1 MWEYLEWWN
10 SYRYLRLPSWPVT
23 TLYFLFAG
31 VVYIVRMY
39 VFIVFFWS
47 KCLKAEKETESFHG
61 PRVRKHILHSISIAL
76 LAITMGPLI
85 EEAVFRGPV
94 LWFVEKLQYGYALVA
109 LIISSVVFALAHL
122 FESYGKYRD
131 GSEVKKTKSSI
142 YNTMAGG
149 IFYGTLVIVTGSL
162 WPAIFLHVIWN
173 ISAITIGTF
182 YEERFNVFALSL
194 QR

>member
-10 SYRYLRLPSWPVT
+10 GYKYLRLSSWPLT
-23 TLYFLFAG
+23 ALYFLFAG

-39 VFIVFFWS
+39 VYVVFFWS
-47 KCLKAEKETESFHG
+47 KCFKEEKETESLHG
-61 PRVRKHILHSISIAL
+61 PLVRKHIMHSIPMAL
-76 LAITMGPLI
+76 LAITIGPLI
-85 EEAVFRGPV
+85 EEAIFRGPV
-94 LWFVEKLQYGYALVA
+94 LWFVEKSQYGYALVA
-109 LIISSVVFALAHL
+109 LIISSVIFALAHL
-122 FESYGKYRD
+122 GSYGKYQD
-131 GSEVKKTKSSI
+131 GSDLKKTKSSI
-142 YNTMAGG
+142 YNTIVGG